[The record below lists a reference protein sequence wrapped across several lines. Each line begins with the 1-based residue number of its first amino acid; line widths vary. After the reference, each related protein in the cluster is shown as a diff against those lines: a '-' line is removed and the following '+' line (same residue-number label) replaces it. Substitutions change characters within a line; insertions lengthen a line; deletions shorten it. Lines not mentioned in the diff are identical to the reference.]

1 MRGATRY
8 IKLSGAQRAEL
19 DQCYKQGRKAV
30 FRQRCHYILLS
41 DQGKTMEQIAD
52 IYQTNRLSIGK
63 WFSRYEQQGVNGLKT
78 NTGRGRKPL
87 LSVDN
92 AEQVAQVEQYLEQDC
107 QDLKQTLRKL
117 TEQQGLSIS
126 KYTLKRF
133 LKKLGTATNDLDAD

>member
-1 MRGATRY
+1 M
-8 IKLSGAQRAEL
+8 SEAQRAEL
-19 DQCYKQGRKAV
+19 DKSYKQGQKAV

-41 DQGKTMEQIAD
+41 DQGKTIEQIAD
-52 IYQTNRLSIGK
+52 FYQTNRMSIGK
-63 WFSRYEQQGVNGLKT
+63 WFSRYEQQGVSGLKT

-92 AEQVAQVEQYLEQDC
+92 AEHVAQVEQYLEQDC

-117 TEQQGLSIS
+117 AEDQGLEMS

-133 LKKLGTATNDLDAD
+133 LKKLGTATSDLDVD